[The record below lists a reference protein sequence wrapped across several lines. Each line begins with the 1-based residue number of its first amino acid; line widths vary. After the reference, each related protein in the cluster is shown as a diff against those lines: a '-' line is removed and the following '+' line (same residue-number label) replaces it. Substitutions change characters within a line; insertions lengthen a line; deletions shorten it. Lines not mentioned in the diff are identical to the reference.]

1 MIQIRQVVLHNNHS
15 QKVCKLQYRHIE
27 IFGHLS
33 DPSEGEKWSDWVD
46 VPEIHYEHIAE
57 ENKK

>member
-15 QKVCKLQYRHIE
+15 QKISKLQYRYIE
-27 IFGHLS
+27 NFGHLS
-33 DPSEGEKWSDWVD
+33 EPLERERWSDWVD